1 MKTGFI
7 RSIGPNFLYFHKP
20 INQSVKVVKNLKWVD
35 ERLKKGLAIKP
46 TRDPMDIAI
55 QQVQNMQTFAQSNLT
70 SLETRQDKLKTTR
83 LEWHKK
89 FTTSLAIL
97 VMFLIG
103 APLGAIIKKGGFG
116 IPVVVAVSFF
126 ILMYI
131 LTQQG
136 DKMAKEGKVLVEIGA
151 WISNGILS
159 IIGMYFLKIALND
172 SRLFESDFYLVLWE
186 RFKTWKNRRQKYS
199 S

>member
-1 MKTGFI
+1 
-7 RSIGPNFLYFHKP
+7 
-20 INQSVKVVKNLKWVD
+20 
-35 ERLKKGLAIKP
+35 
-46 TRDPMDIAI
+46 
-55 QQVQNMQTFAQSNLT
+55 
-70 SLETRQDKLKTTR
+70 
-83 LEWHKK
+83 
-89 FTTSLAIL
+89 
-97 VMFLIG
+97 
-103 APLGAIIKKGGFG
+103 
-116 IPVVVAVSFF
+116 VVVAVSFF

>member
-1 MKTGFI
+1 
-7 RSIGPNFLYFHKP
+7 
-20 INQSVKVVKNLKWVD
+20 VVKNLKWVD
-35 ERLKKGLAIKP
+35 DRLKKGLATKA

-103 APLGAIIKKGGFG
+103 GSAFQ
-116 IPVVVAVSFF
+116 S
-126 ILMYI
+126 
-131 LTQQG
+131 
-136 DKMAKEGKVLVEIGA
+136 
-151 WISNGILS
+151 
-159 IIGMYFLKIALND
+159 
-172 SRLFESDFYLVLWE
+172 
-186 RFKTWKNRRQKYS
+186 
-199 S
+199 

>member
-1 MKTGFI
+1 V
-7 RSIGPNFLYFHKP
+7 L
-20 INQSVKVVKNLKWVD
+20 KNLKWVD
-35 ERLKKGLAIKP
+35 DRLKKGLANKP

>member
-1 MKTGFI
+1 MDAFDLHKTEESQFSHYEIMRDNFQLQADEDSLRKMMSIMKSGFI
-7 RSIGPNFLYFHKP
+7 TSIGPNFMYYHKP
-20 INQSVKVVKNLKWVD
+20 IGQSIKMLSNNKWVSK
-35 ERLKKGLAIKP
+35 RLKKGLAEKP
-46 TRDPMDIAI
+46 TREPMDIAI

-131 LTQQG
+131 LT
-136 DKMAKEGKVLVEIGA
+136 
-151 WISNGILS
+151 S
-159 IIGMYFLKIALND
+159 
-172 SRLFESDFYLVLWE
+172 
-186 RFKTWKNRRQKYS
+186 KN
-199 S
+199 